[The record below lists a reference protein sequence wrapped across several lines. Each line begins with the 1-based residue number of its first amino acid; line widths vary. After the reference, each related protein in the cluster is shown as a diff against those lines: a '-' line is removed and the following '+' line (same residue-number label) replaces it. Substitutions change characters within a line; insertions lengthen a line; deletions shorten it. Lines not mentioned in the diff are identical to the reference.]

1 MEDNE
6 LKNDCLKLRRINN
19 IENEYLK
26 DCLNKIPK
34 EGLEELYNLYD
45 TKQKNRK
52 TKQGKINFLCQEIVS
67 TFIDDYLYM
76 MNKQARD
83 KYVDICAGKVSD
95 IDHDVIHF
103 FLFGYIFID
112 ESDRLI
118 IPNDLYWYLDKFL
131 YEMTKDLK

>member
-45 TKQKNRK
+45 T
-52 TKQGKINFLCQEIVS
+52 INNI
-67 TFIDDYLYM
+67 I
-76 MNKQARD
+76 
-83 KYVDICAGKVSD
+83 
-95 IDHDVIHF
+95 IH
-103 FLFGYIFID
+103 
-112 ESDRLI
+112 
-118 IPNDLYWYLDKFL
+118 N
-131 YEMTKDLK
+131 